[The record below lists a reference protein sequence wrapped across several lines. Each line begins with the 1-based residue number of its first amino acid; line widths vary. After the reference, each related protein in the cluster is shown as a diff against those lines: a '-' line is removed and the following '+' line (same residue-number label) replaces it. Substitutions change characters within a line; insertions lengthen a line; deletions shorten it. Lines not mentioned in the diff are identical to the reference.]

1 MKLVE
6 EVYPNLDVP
15 VVNTGESVE
24 YASFEDALKAERIRM
39 IGSRAT
45 SETMSG
51 PQSSP
56 ERPTNK
62 TFYNKNL
69 SELDKI
75 ESGNANWLNSSERLA
90 YEQVGREINDQP
102 MTVYQ
107 ADVLRFLRTRA
118 RSDFARNSF
127 DNVNYDTKQ
136 TLREL
141 IMESKAQLDATEDRD
156 TKKALTDG
164 LRNMVA
170 TYKRMLGGDKT
181 KQPDADALKA
191 YADLAR
197 IGEDKDAISSAKK
210 DMLFTAYCLR
220 QDEITYNILAAKYP
234 KQEQSTDVEA
244 VRKARVARGLSSR
257 ALASVYA
264 ERQKKVG
271 WFDSRSNSS
280 LSRKRSEFI
289 TQKSEYEQQVINEI
303 RSKLEGMKFTSEDSL
318 NQFIAS
324 QASLIGNELT
334 DNIEVDYAKSNSKIS
349 RVMDFMAGRNEK
361 GEIEKSF
368 KKRIGRIA
376 LHGAAGFGLLA
387 GSVATGGSLLVAT
400 AAGAYAGTNIY
411 AHWESRAKNKRLN
424 RGRKDIL
431 RDELKSRLD
440 LLNDLDDQ
448 SKNTLD
454 GRLERAAKFITNQVE
469 HDTAKQQSARF
480 GRVAVSAAGG
490 MVISLGSH
498 MIGNWIGGSDS
509 ASNIDVN
516 SAPHESV
523 LPNTVPVAPVQEIHN
538 GVSNIFAH
546 SNMGWYEAMQQMGID
561 PASRHDVL
569 LRAAPS
575 LVKNNLA
582 YTMSNGLPGIPSTGM
597 IPQAAIDIIRAAA
610 A

>member
-6 EVYPNLDVP
+6 EVRPNLDVP

-24 YASFEDALKAERIRM
+24 YASFEDALRAERMRM

-45 SETMSG
+45 SETVSG
-51 PQSSP
+51 PQDSP

-62 TFYNKNL
+62 TFYDKNL

-75 ESGNANWLNSSERLA
+75 EASNADWLNSSERLA
-90 YEQVGREINDQP
+90 YEQIGREINDQP
-102 MTVYQ
+102 MTAHQ

-118 RSDFARNSF
+118 RSDFAKNSF
-127 DNVNYDTKQ
+127 DSANYDTKQ

-141 IMESKAQLDATEDRD
+141 IMESKAQLDAADDND
-156 TKKALTDG
+156 TKKALSDG

-170 TYKRMLGGDKT
+170 TYKRLVGGDKV
-181 KQPDADALKA
+181 KQPDTDALKT

-197 IGEDKDAISSAKK
+197 IGEDKDAINSAKK

-234 KQEQSTDVEA
+234 RQEQDVDAEA
-244 VRKARVARGLSSR
+244 VRKARVSRGLSSR

-264 ERQKKVG
+264 DRQKKVG
-271 WFDSRSNSS
+271 WFDRQSNSS
-280 LSRKRSEFI
+280 LSRKRSKFI
-289 TQKSEYEQQVINEI
+289 TQKSEYEDQVMAEI
-303 RSKLEGMKFTSEDSL
+303 RTKLEGMKFTSEDSL
-318 NQFIAS
+318 NQFIAT

-334 DNIEVDYAKSNSKIS
+334 DNIEIDYARNNSKIS

-361 GEIEKSF
+361 GEVEKSL

-376 LHGAAGFGLLA
+376 LHGAAGFGLLV
-387 GSVATGGSLLVAT
+387 GSVATGGSLLAAT

-411 AHWESRAKNKRLN
+411 AHWESRAKNKRLK

-490 MVISLGSH
+490 MAISLGSH
-498 MIGNWIGGSDS
+498 MIGNWIGGPDS
-509 ASNIDVN
+509 ASNINVN
-516 SAPHESV
+516 SAPHEAV
-523 LPNTVPVAPVQEIHN
+523 LPNTVPAAPVQEIHT